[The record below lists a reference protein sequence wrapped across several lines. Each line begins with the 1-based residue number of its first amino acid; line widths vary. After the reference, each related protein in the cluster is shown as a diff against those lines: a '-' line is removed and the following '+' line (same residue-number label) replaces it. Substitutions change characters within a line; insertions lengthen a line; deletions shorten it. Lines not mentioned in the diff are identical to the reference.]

1 MYSKLQR
8 MFFGALFLLG
18 SSGAASASFI
28 SADFRS
34 EFDLP
39 DNPFTD
45 GPRVFESIGEPVA
58 GAPDLDSVDE
68 IANPSNFS
76 GFATT
81 DLDAD
86 GLITLTG
93 DQSEQGFAN
102 FDLAVF
108 EIANI
113 VFGAGESIIGVNIV
127 SEGLL
132 DPDFVFGVGVF
143 APSISFT
150 ANSVTITY
158 DTTGS
163 GIGSDFQFLDGGSS
177 TFQVITTTSLPEPA
191 TIVLFSFGLLGLG
204 VAARRHTRS
213 SSNAI

>member
-8 MFFGALFLLG
+8 IVIGALFVLG

-34 EFDLP
+34 EFGLP
-39 DNPFTD
+39 DAGISD
-45 GPRVFESIGEPVA
+45 GPRVFESISEPVA
-58 GAPDLDSVDE
+58 GAPDLDLVDQ
-68 IANPSNFS
+68 IANPSGWF

-93 DQSEQGFAN
+93 DLSEVGGGSY
-102 FDLAVF
+102 DLAVF

-113 VFGAGESIIGVNIV
+113 VFGAGESIIGVDIV
-127 SEGLL
+127 SAGLL
-132 DPDFVFGVGVF
+132 DPAF
-143 APSISFT
+143 APGVVAPLISFT

-158 DTTGS
+158 DTTGA
-163 GIGSDFQFLDGGSS
+163 GAFSDFEFLDGGTS

-191 TIVLFSFGLLGLG
+191 TIVLFGFGLLGIG
-204 VAARRHTRS
+204 VAARRTRS
-213 SSNAI
+213 PNAI